1 VWNEQALLKN
11 PASRI
16 PPNKLPAIQKAV
28 LAQCDG
34 LDGVKDGLIED
45 PRACHFN
52 PRELLCKGADGP
64 DCLTAPQTEA
74 LAKIYA
80 GPKNPRTGAQIFP
93 GYPTAFSLMP

>member
-1 VWNEQALLKN
+1 MNRRFLKN
-11 PASRI
+11 PARRI

-52 PRELLCKGADGP
+52 PRGNC
-64 DCLTAPQTEA
+64 C
-74 LAKIYA
+74 AKARMARIA
-80 GPKNPRTGAQIFP
+80 
-93 GYPTAFSLMP
+93 